1 MKADDSAGG
10 CVGRGFGVLVGAK
23 VAVGAGVGELV
34 GAKVTIGVTV
44 GTQVMVGS
52 GSDVGREVTVGTRV
66 MVGAFVGNDV
76 VVGVVVT
83 ASGTVVVDS
92 EHADSNRTR
101 VHKNIKILNFLVFII
116 NYPIHNIISFS
127 FLLKHTCFY

>member
-1 MKADDSAGG
+1 MEGSAGG
-10 CVGRGFGVLVGAK
+10 CVGKGVGVLVGAK
-23 VAVGAGVGELV
+23 VA
-34 GAKVTIGVTV
+34 IGVTV
-44 GTQVMVGS
+44 GTQVIVGN
-52 GSDVGREVTVGTRV
+52 GSLVARGVTVGTRV
-66 MVGAFVGNDV
+66 MVGADSCSVGIAVGVLVGNGV
-76 VVGVVVT
+76 AVGVVVT

-92 EHADSNRTR
+92 AHADNNRTR